1 MNVEK
6 LKNQSQRSS
15 SVVDKVNVR
24 DQSVDLLR
32 AFTYKFVFLWI
43 LISHVRQMNFSLCQ
57 RCFMNYWDT
66 VLHTHTQ
73 VLHMRQC
80 ASIHN
85 IYVCIYSSYFVYITY
100 CNTAFLILI
109 HQNFCFAWSYLI
121 FVFFTNRRLSTIVS
135 KDAQKAAFVNLH
147 MLDLWNYSATTEV
160 EFLLI
165 LMKEMLASHDN

>member
-66 VLHTHTQ
+66 VLHTHIHKYCTWGSALVFIIYMYVYTVRILFILPIAILLFWSWSTKTS
-73 VLHMRQC
+73 VLHGAISSLFSSQTDVYQQLCLKMRKK
-80 ASIHN
+80 
-85 IYVCIYSSYFVYITY
+85 
-100 CNTAFLILI
+100 LP
-109 HQNFCFAWSYLI
+109 
-121 FVFFTNRRLSTIVS
+121 
-135 KDAQKAAFVNLH
+135 
-147 MLDLWNYSATTEV
+147 LWPCTC
-160 EFLLI
+160 
-165 LMKEMLASHDN
+165 